1 MISNPAVAIVCL
13 AFALPRLVILAL
25 YGPVFF
31 DDSADFTLYAERI
44 LAGTEWLYSP
54 ETGSGMPITYVR
66 LPGYPLVVAG
76 AKVLSG
82 EHFAY
87 AVVAIQ
93 IALSFATTL
102 MLFTFARIALGC
114 RWQASA
120 VASCFAITLSALLDL
135 SLLADSL
142 VTSLYILILCSL
154 GGILIGPKSMR
165 WPQALA
171 LGIAA
176 MSLLL
181 LRGNG
186 IIIAATLAPLA
197 VVTVVSTRME
207 LSRKALCTLLMVLP
221 MVLAI
226 WSFRTWNEHRT
237 SIPFVSTGAE
247 HAAFQPLFKMSRAG
261 HNPFDDP
268 DHPFER
274 TVRENARDYLFT
286 DIAGVISA
294 LRDEHGLTHP
304 EITAWITGKYTSTL
318 IEHPFTLARSIAT
331 GRHLKALL
339 ATVNPVATAVEI
351 HQDISDIPVFPPL
364 IDVIRA
370 PFASL
375 DLSQSI
381 VALPYLLFGG
391 LSLLVV
397 LAAAIGTPVAAVRY
411 GITKPR
417 SLLMIALWSAYGAVF
432 MMYALIHIELR
443 YVVCIAPIPTL
454 LTLMLLRAGYAHAG
468 ADGKAASS

>member
-1 MISNPAVAIVCL
+1 MIFNPAVAIVCL
-13 AFALPRLVILAL
+13 AFALPRLAILVL

-31 DDSADFTLYAERI
+31 DDSADFTLYADRI

-76 AKVLSG
+76 VKVLFG

-87 AVVAIQ
+87 AVVALQ
-93 IALSFATTL
+93 TALSFVATL
-102 MLFTFARIALGC
+102 MLFAFARTALEY
-114 RWQASA
+114 RWKASA
-120 VASCFAITLSALLDL
+120 VASCFAITLSTLLDL
-135 SLLADSL
+135 SILADSF
-142 VTSLYILILCSL
+142 VTSLYILIICGIGS
-154 GGILIGPKSMR
+154 ILIGPGSMR
-165 WPQALA
+165 WTQALA

-186 IIIAATLAPLA
+186 MIIAATLAPLA

-207 LSRKALCTLLMVLP
+207 HSRKALCALLMVLP
-221 MVLAI
+221 MIFAI
-226 WSFRTWNEHRT
+226 WSFQTWNEHR
-237 SIPFVSTGAE
+237 SGIPFVSTGAE

-261 HNPFDDP
+261 NNPFDDP

-274 TVRENARDYLFT
+274 TIRENARDYLFT

-294 LRDEHGLTHP
+294 LHDEHGLTHP

-318 IEHPFTLARSIAT
+318 IEHPITLARSVTT

-364 IDVIRA
+364 NDVIRS

-375 DLSQSI
+375 DLQQAV

-391 LSLLVV
+391 LSLFVI
-397 LAAAIGTPVAAVRY
+397 LAAAIGTPIAAARNGV
-411 GITKPR
+411 TKPR
-417 SLLMIALWSAYGAVF
+417 SLLMITLWGAYGGVF
-432 MMYALIHIELR
+432 MMYALIHLELR

-454 LTLMLLRAGYAHAG
+454 LTMMLLRVRAAHTESE
-468 ADGKAASS
+468 DKAASS